1 MSEARESTLVDW
13 SPMLWRLKAPLKII
27 LSCWLAWKN
36 CILTWDNLCRRCL
49 QRPGRCSLYGEEL
62 ETISHLFFLSRI
74 ASGIWETIFAY
85 FKFGSKL
92 LTSLEQSLRWGL
104 GMRGIYCYIPLFVIW
119 EILKA
124 RNHQIFIGKQLKA
137 YSISSKI
144 IVWTE
149 GIHPREKH
157 HKDMMGRHL
166 SMMIMP
172 PIEFFWWSSTK
183 GTCDSDAWIRIT
195 KHSNYQMHWYGGLGT
210 NTRVELVALLALP
223 WFAMEIQIHS
233 IHIYG
238 IPWFLYKAFWYYI
251 IWSYKAQGLAG
262 EGGCT
267 HSVSHKLQHPAHL
280 QKAKYHH

>member
-1 MSEARESTLVDW
+1 MLYQAIAGWNGNHPIQISTSQLGLQGPHSQKWDMYVKSLKGVGLCRNMKGDYPTWNCPLKKPQLVVAKNYHQIMSEARESTLVDW

-172 PIEFFWWSSTK
+172 PIEFF
-183 GTCDSDAWIRIT
+183 
-195 KHSNYQMHWYGGLGT
+195 
-210 NTRVELVALLALP
+210 
-223 WFAMEIQIHS
+223 
-233 IHIYG
+233 
-238 IPWFLYKAFWYYI
+238 
-251 IWSYKAQGLAG
+251 
-262 EGGCT
+262 
-267 HSVSHKLQHPAHL
+267 
-280 QKAKYHH
+280 